1 MRWRGYIGL
10 LHNLAQIWSLPSA
23 CSPRVRTL
31 SATSQAPSTVMP
43 MASATMAGMAADPG
57 KDVLDSV
64 GPRLFA
70 EALEK

>member
-1 MRWRGYIGL
+1 
-10 LHNLAQIWSLPSA
+10 
-23 CSPRVRTL
+23 
-31 SATSQAPSTVMP
+31 MP